1 MVKRSKILGLLFLTS
16 LLFTSFNNIDVNANG
31 GMDFGEGFDILT
43 TKRRPE
49 QGYINA
55 GDWNQNPEFPKYNLD
70 ANGRP
75 AKYSRSK
82 TKVVSK
88 KISRDYGYDV
98 YFYYPDGYDSI
109 LYAVPENRYAK
120 WSTGT
125 FRPRYTYGY
134 NYNESLYSIAP
145 TNYRKTYKNTEWRY
159 LGYNMD
165 GNPIENP
172 YFQPDALFPDQHNL
186 GTSRLV
192 SGNIHN
198 RNVASGSIPYVAK
211 YVDEDGVLREKRV
224 VVTTEF
230 DESEFRYDKLDAI
243 KRLINIDPSLRNP
256 NVYYQNSSREFNKW
270 TLSTN
275 TNTLAAQWA
284 EILSLQSHPVY
295 ESPLFKGW
303 NGAGY
308 YASAVAPAH
317 PDIDKSVDLG
327 VLSIKVTEGDGTI
340 VGYGWRTN
348 TYAWK
353 YKQYK
358 NISPNRTYNI
368 EYAVRNHGDAD
379 STINPTSLVTGFA
392 INDNVSNNPASEFYP
407 NNNADLTKTL
417 SQDVTVKANST
428 IIYTRKVVTPTN
440 LRNGWQVTAYIP
452 SSLESDNSRTDN
464 DAGHIIFKNIELADV
479 AAHEIKFVD
488 INGNETDKIIPGN
501 DYKIKLSYKYTG
513 PTLDRYSGY
522 TCRHEDGTSHWVDTS
537 DPPIDL
543 YFSADVE
550 RYYPQTLTSD
560 SKKYN
565 FSKTG
570 IWPENGEIFTFYTD
584 YITFEQPKVTVT
596 SSVSGEVTWVNSNS
610 ENDALEKTYNDIYNY
625 KVENLKILNGTMYP
639 LKNGNINVGISY
651 DIVLEAPT
659 HNTKEFD
666 VETEINLNG
675 KKVYV
680 TDHVKNGRT
689 SITRN
694 VTMNV
699 NALTSGSSNYPISVK
714 TNSNKKKWE
723 KDLSS
728 QSDNSKTAYLTV
740 KAPIKP
746 SDIFGMSK
754 NEGKSWSKTHSKNT
768 YYGLK
773 KTYSSFLSKSFSFYN
788 YGRGTKSIE
797 TKGYSDSYKI
807 EKVLF
812 KSKFTT
818 DKKYGSNGWVDLLNP
833 SQKNLAKIKAGY
845 GYELEIIVAYKTN
858 ALSTQPKE
866 TRYVNASQSSGT
878 TVSNLNTPANINN
891 DIYVRTSDG
900 KILSA
905 TGANGT
911 IQAFNS
917 SVISQTDDV
926 IRIKY
931 TMKTKSLNN
940 KVEPMKI
947 LISEDAK
954 DGTYKLDIAT
964 PLSNGVGIT
973 GESRSNILS
982 KESVYFKV
990 QGSMLD
996 DAIDSI
1002 VQ

>member
-31 GMDFGEGFDILT
+31 GATFENFNPMTGSIRPQEGYLN
-43 TKRRPE
+43 E
-49 QGYINA
+49 GY
-55 GDWNQNPEFPKYNLD
+55 WYKNPEFPSNNSYQQ
-70 ANGRP
+70 
-75 AKYSRSK
+75 YYRSK
-82 TKVVSK
+82 TKIVSVK
-88 KISRDYGYDV
+88 DASKYGYQL
-98 YFYYPDGYDSI
+98 YYYYPTGYSSI
-109 LYAVPENRYAK
+109 LDAVPENRYAT
-120 WSTGT
+120 WSTGA
-125 FRPRYTYGY
+125 FRPRSTYGY
-134 NYNESLYSIAP
+134 NYNESKNSITPNKFREVHYSDP
-145 TNYRKTYKNTEWRY
+145 QWRY
-159 LGYNMD
+159 VGYNMY
-165 GNPIENP
+165 GNVVENP
-172 YFQPDALFPDQHNL
+172 YFQPDALASYQKDI
-186 GTSRLV
+186 GTSNLV
-192 SGNIHN
+192 SGKIHGTSAPSNSTKYSSVITTDFDKITFLN
-198 RNVASGSIPYVAK
+198 RKI
-211 YVDEDGVLREKRV
+211 
-224 VVTTEF
+224 
-230 DESEFRYDKLDAI
+230 DAI
-243 KRLINIDPSLRNP
+243 KRLINVDPSLKNP
-256 NVYYQNSSREFNKW
+256 NVYYVNSSGNIVPW
-270 TLSTN
+270 TLSSN

-284 EILSLQSHPVY
+284 EILSLTSHPEL

-303 NGAGY
+303 NTMGY
-308 YASAVAPAH
+308 YTSAIAPAS
-317 PDIDKSVDLG
+317 PKADYFIDLS

-340 VGYGWRTN
+340 VGYGWRTS

-417 SQDVTVKANST
+417 SKSVTVKANST

-488 INGNETDKIIPGN
+488 RNNNETDKMIPGN

-596 SSVSGEVTWVNSNS
+596 SSVSGGVTWVNSNDK
-610 ENDALEKTYNDIYNY
+610 NDGLEKTYNDIYNY

-639 LKNGNINVGISY
+639 LKNGNVNVGISY

-714 TNSNKKKWE
+714 TNSDKKKWE

-773 KTYSSFLSKSFSFYN
+773 KTYSSFLSKHFSFYN
-788 YGRGTKSIE
+788 YGRGTKSSQ
-797 TKGYSDSYKI
+797 TKSYSDSYKI

-833 SQKNLAKIKAGY
+833 SEKNLAKIKAGY
-845 GYELEIIVAYKTN
+845 GYELTIIVSYKTN

-866 TRYVNASQSSGT
+866 SRYINASQSSGT
-878 TVSNLNTPANINN
+878 TVSNLNTRANINN

-905 TGANGT
+905 TGVDGT

-917 SVISQTDDV
+917 SVISQTDNE
-926 IRIKY
+926 IKIKY
-931 TMKTKSLNN
+931 TMKTKSLNR
-940 KVEPMKI
+940 KTQPMKI
-947 LISEDAK
+947 LISENAK

-982 KESVYFKV
+982 KETVYFKV
-990 QGSMLD
+990 QGSMFD

>member
-43 TKRRPE
+43 TKRRPRE
-49 QGYINA
+49 GYINA
-55 GDWNQNPEFPKYNLD
+55 GDWNQNPEFPHYNLD
-70 ANGRP
+70 ADGRP

-82 TKVVSK
+82 TKVVSD
-88 KISRDYGYDV
+88 KISRNYGYDV
-98 YFYYPDGYDSI
+98 YFYYPQGYDSI
-109 LYAVPENRYAK
+109 LDAVPENRYAK
-120 WSTGT
+120 WKGKK
-125 FRPRYTYGY
+125 RARDTYGY

-145 TNYRKTYKNTEWRY
+145 TDYRKTYRNNEWRY

-192 SGNIHN
+192 SGKIHGT
-198 RNVASGSIPYVAK
+198 AAPSGSTEF
-211 YVDEDGVLREKRV
+211 DD
-224 VVTTEF
+224 VVTTNF
-230 DESEFRYDKLDAI
+230 DASEFYNRKHDAI
-243 KRLINIDPSLRNP
+243 KRLINVDPSLKNP
-256 NVYYQNSSREFNKW
+256 TVFYQASPENFVPW
-270 TLSTN
+270 TLSTS

-303 NGAGY
+303 NSAGY
-308 YASAVAPAH
+308 YASAIAPAH
-317 PDIDKSVDLG
+317 PDIDKFVDLG
-327 VLSIKVTEGDGTI
+327 VLSITVTEGNGTI

-348 TYAWK
+348 TYEWK

-368 EYAVRNHGDAD
+368 EYAVHNHGDTD

-417 SQDVTVKANST
+417 SKSVTVKANST
-428 IIYTRKVVTPTN
+428 IIYTRKVTTPTN

-452 SSLESDNSRTDN
+452 SSLKDDNGVTTN

-513 PTLDRYSGY
+513 PTLN
-522 TCRHEDGTSHWVDTS
+522 TS
-537 DPPIDL
+537 DPPINL

-550 RYYPQTLTSD
+550 RHYPQTLTSD

-565 FSKTG
+565 FSKTR
-570 IWPENGEIFTFYTD
+570 IWPYDGQIFTFYTD
-584 YITFEQPKVTVT
+584 YITFEQPKTKVI
-596 SSVSGEVTWVNSNS
+596 SSVNGGVTWTNSNG

-639 LKNGNINVGISY
+639 LKNGNVNVGISY

-754 NEGKSWSKTHSKNT
+754 NEGKSWSKTHSKNI
-768 YYGLK
+768 YSGLK
-773 KTYSSFLSKSFSFYN
+773 KTYNSFLSKPFSFYD
-788 YGRGTKSIE
+788 YGSGAKSSETKS
-797 TKGYSDSYKI
+797 YSDSYKI
-807 EKVLF
+807 ENVLF

-866 TRYVNASQSSGT
+866 TRYANALKSSGT

-917 SVISQTDDV
+917 SVISQTDDE
-926 IRIKY
+926 IKIKY
-931 TMKTKSLNN
+931 TMKTKSLNR
-940 KVEPMKI
+940 KTQPMQI
-947 LISEDAK
+947 LISENAK
-954 DGTYKLDIAT
+954 DGTYRLDIAT

-973 GESRSNILS
+973 GENRSNILS
-982 KESVYFKV
+982 KETVYFKV
-990 QGSMLD
+990 QGSMFD

>member
-31 GMDFGEGFDILT
+31 GMDFGEDFDILNT
-43 TKRRPE
+43 NHRPQE
-49 QGYINA
+49 GYINA
-55 GDWNQNPEFPKYNLD
+55 GDWNQNPEYPYYNLD
-70 ANGRP
+70 ATGRP
-75 AKYSRSK
+75 AKYLRSK
-82 TKVVSK
+82 TKVVSD
-88 KISRDYGYDV
+88 KISRNYGYDV
-98 YFYYPDGYDSI
+98 YFYYPQGYDSI
-109 LYAVPENRYAK
+109 LDAVPENRYAK
-120 WSTGT
+120 WPIKK
-125 FRPRYTYGY
+125 RPRNTYGY
-134 NYNESLYSIAP
+134 NYNESLYSVVP
-145 TNYRKTYKNTEWRY
+145 TNYRKTYRKNEWRY
-159 LGYNMD
+159 LGYSLA

-172 YFQPDALFPDQHNL
+172 YFQPDALFPDQYNL
-186 GTSRLV
+186 ATSKLV
-192 SGNIHN
+192 SGKIHGL
-198 RNVASGSIPYVAK
+198 AAPSDSIAFDDVIK
-211 YVDEDGVLREKRV
+211 
-224 VVTTEF
+224 TEF
-230 DESEFRYDKLDAI
+230 DEFGFRRAKINAI
-243 KRLINIDPSLRNP
+243 KRLINVDPSLKNP
-256 NVYYQNSSREFNKW
+256 NVYYVDSSGNIVPW
-270 TLSTN
+270 TLSTD
-275 TNTLAAQWA
+275 TNTIAAQWA

-303 NGAGY
+303 NEFDY
-308 YASAVAPAH
+308 TSIVAPAH
-317 PDIDKSVDLG
+317 PNINKFVDLS
-327 VLSIKVTEGDGTI
+327 VLSITVKEANGTI
-340 VGYGWRTN
+340 VGYGWRAGTGVWN
-348 TYAWK
+348 

-368 EYAVRNHGDAD
+368 EYQVHNYGKAD
-379 STINPTSLVTGFA
+379 TTINPTSLVTGFA
-392 INDNVSNNPASEFYP
+392 INSNVQNNPISQFYP
-407 NNNADLTKTL
+407 KNDSSLTKTL
-417 SQDVTVKANST
+417 SKNVTVKANSSIT
-428 IIYTRKVVTPTN
+428 YTRQVVTPTN

-452 SSLESDNSRTDN
+452 SSLKADNSRTDN

-488 INGNETDKIIPGN
+488 RNNNETDKIIPGN

-513 PTLDRYSGY
+513 PTLN
-522 TCRHEDGTSHWVDTS
+522 TA
-537 DPPIDL
+537 DPAINL

-550 RYYPQTLTSD
+550 RHYPQTLTSD

-570 IWPENGEIFTFYTD
+570 IWPYDGEIFTFYTD
-584 YITFEQPKVTVT
+584 YITFEQPTTKVI
-596 SSVSGEVTWVNSNS
+596 SSVSGGVTWTNSNDK
-610 ENDALEKTYNDIYNY
+610 NDALEKTYNDIYNY
-625 KVENLKILNGTMYP
+625 KVENLKILNETVYP
-639 LKNGNINVGISY
+639 LKNGNVNVGISY
-651 DIVLEAPT
+651 DIVLEAPA

-666 VETEINLNG
+666 VETELNLNG

-689 SITRN
+689 NITRN

-714 TNSNKKKWE
+714 TNSDKKKWE

-728 QSDNSKTAYLTV
+728 QSDNSKTTNLTV

-746 SDIFGMSK
+746 SDIFGMSE
-754 NEGKSWSKTHSKNT
+754 NEGKSWSITHSKNT
-768 YYGLK
+768 YSGLK
-773 KTYSSFLSKSFSFYN
+773 KTYNSFLSKSFSFYD
-788 YGRGTKSIE
+788 YGSGAKSSETKS
-797 TKGYSDSYKI
+797 YSDSYKI
-807 EKVLF
+807 ENVLF

-866 TRYVNASQSSGT
+866 SRYVNASQSSGT

-940 KVEPMKI
+940 KVKPMKI
-947 LISEDAK
+947 LISENAK
-954 DGTYKLDIAT
+954 DGTYRLDIAT

-982 KESVYFKV
+982 KETVYFKV
-990 QGSMLD
+990 QGSMFD

>member
-16 LLFTSFNNIDVNANG
+16 LLFTSFNNINVNANG
-31 GMDFGEGFDILT
+31 GATFENFNPLTGNVRPQEGYLN
-43 TKRRPE
+43 E
-49 QGYINA
+49 GNWY
-55 GDWNQNPEFPKYNLD
+55 QNPEFPGNNNYNTYYR
-70 ANGRP
+70 N
-75 AKYSRSK
+75 K
-82 TKVVSK
+82 TKIVSVK
-88 KISRDYGYDV
+88 DASKYGYEL
-98 YFYYPDGYDSI
+98 YYYYPTGYSSI
-109 LYAVPENRYAK
+109 LDAVPENRYAN
-120 WSTGT
+120 WSTGA
-125 FRPRYTYGY
+125 FRARNTYGY
-134 NYNESLYSIAP
+134 NYNESKNSITPNKFRTVHYSDP
-145 TNYRKTYKNTEWRY
+145 QWRY
-159 LGYNMD
+159 VGYNMY
-165 GNPIENP
+165 GNVVENP
-172 YFQPDALFPDQHNL
+172 YFQPDALATGQNDL
-186 GTSRLV
+186 GTSKLV
-192 SGNIHN
+192 SGKIHGL
-198 RNVASGSIPYVAK
+198 ASPSGSKKFSSVITTDFDSPYFRLKK
-211 YVDEDGVLREKRV
+211 Y
-224 VVTTEF
+224 
-230 DESEFRYDKLDAI
+230 DAM
-243 KRLINIDPSLRNP
+243 KRLINVDSSLKNP
-256 NVYYQNSSREFNKW
+256 KVYYVNSSGSIVPW
-270 TLSTN
+270 TLSTD

-284 EILSLQSHPVY
+284 EILSLTSHPEL

-303 NGAGY
+303 NTMGY
-308 YASAVAPAH
+308 YTSAIAPAS
-317 PDIDKSVDLG
+317 PKADYFIDLG
-327 VLSIKVTEGDGTI
+327 VLSITVKEADGTI
-340 VGYGWRTN
+340 VGYGWRAGTGVWN
-348 TYAWK
+348 

-368 EYAVRNHGDAD
+368 EYQVHNHGQAD
-379 STINPTSLVTGFA
+379 TTINPTSLVTGFA
-392 INDNVSNNPASEFYP
+392 INSNVQNNPISQFYP
-407 NNNADLTKTL
+407 KNDSSLTKTL
-417 SQDVTVKANST
+417 SKNVTVKANSSIT
-428 IIYTRKVVTPTN
+428 YTRQVVTPTN

-452 SSLESDNSRTDN
+452 SSLKADNSRTNN

-488 INGNETDKIIPGN
+488 INGKETDKIIPGN

-513 PTLDRYSGY
+513 PTLN
-522 TCRHEDGTSHWVDTS
+522 TA
-537 DPPIDL
+537 DPAINL

-550 RYYPQTLTSD
+550 RHYPQTLTSD

-570 IWPENGEIFTFYTD
+570 IWPYDGQIFTFYTD
-584 YITFEQPKVTVT
+584 YITFEQPTTKVI
-596 SSVSGEVTWVNSNS
+596 SSVSGGVTWTNSNDK
-610 ENDALEKTYNDIYNY
+610 NDALEKTYNDIYNY

-639 LKNGNINVGISY
+639 LKNGNVNVGISY
-651 DIVLEAPT
+651 DIVLEAPA

-666 VETEINLNG
+666 VETELNLNG

-689 SITRN
+689 NITRN

-699 NALTSGSSNYPISVK
+699 NALTSGSTNYPISVK
-714 TNSNKKKWE
+714 TNSDKKKWE

-728 QSDNSKTAYLTV
+728 QSDNSKTANLTV

-746 SDIFGMSK
+746 SDIFGMSE

-768 YYGLK
+768 YSGLK
-773 KTYSSFLSKSFSFYN
+773 KTYNSFLSKSFSFYD
-788 YGRGTKSIE
+788 YGSGAKSSETKS
-797 TKGYSDSYKI
+797 YSDSYKI
-807 EKVLF
+807 ENVLF

-866 TRYVNASQSSGT
+866 SRYVNASQSSGT

-954 DGTYKLDIAT
+954 DGTYRLDIAT

-990 QGSMLD
+990 QGSMFD